1 LAASS
6 LQTSRDVKL
15 SAIFQTVSPGTSV
28 NREGVPVNRCSE
40 TMPEDSRRVRRGS
53 MDEPVPGANVPE
65 DWIGHTVLVLAYATG
80 EALLPEGGFSLV
92 GDIYSGELRAVNG
105 YGVSLEVGS
114 QEKEEGSYYPG
125 GNTFFS
131 WNTVLRITLASQ

>member
-1 LAASS
+1 
-6 LQTSRDVKL
+6 
-15 SAIFQTVSPGTSV
+15 
-28 NREGVPVNRCSE
+28 
-40 TMPEDSRRVRRGS
+40 

-65 DWIGHTVLVLAYATG
+65 DWIGQTVLVLAYATG

-114 QEKEEGSYYPG
+114 QERQEGAYYPG
-125 GNTFFS
+125 GNTFFPWS
-131 WNTVLRITLASQ
+131 AVRRITLASQ